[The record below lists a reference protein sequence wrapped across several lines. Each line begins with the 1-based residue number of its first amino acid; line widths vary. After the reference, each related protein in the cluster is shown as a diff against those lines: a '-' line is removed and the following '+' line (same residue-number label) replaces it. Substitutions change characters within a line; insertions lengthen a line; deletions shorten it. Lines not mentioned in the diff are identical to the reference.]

1 MELPKFLIAD
11 NSSLQNVI
19 FIIHTEYPRFI
30 INVTNDEVSWLEDF
44 DIKDEKILHSESE
57 KLIDEAFNFYDKEMG
72 LMLYIQW
79 SQ

>member
-1 MELPKFLIAD
+1 MELPKFLLAD

-30 INVTNDEVSWLEDF
+30 INITNDQVCWLEDF
-44 DIKDEKILHSESE
+44 DKKDEKILHSESE

-72 LMLYIQW
+72 LM
-79 SQ
+79 

>member
-30 INVTNDEVSWLEDF
+30 INISNDEVYWLEDF
-44 DIKDEKILHSESE
+44 DKNDEEILNFESE
-57 KLIDEAFNFYDKEMG
+57 QLINEALSFYDKEMG
-72 LMLYIQW
+72 LI
-79 SQ
+79 

>member
-30 INVTNDEVSWLEDF
+30 MNITNDEVHWLEDF
-44 DIKDEKILHSESE
+44 DKKDEEVLHSESE
-57 KLIDEAFNFYDKEMG
+57 QLINEAFNFYDKEM
-72 LMLYIQW
+72 
-79 SQ
+79 